1 MMTEL
6 LKKERSKNIQ
16 NGDGVG
22 ERQEMGTKGGKAGK
36 RTIPSSYDGECP
48 GYK

>member
-16 NGDGVG
+16 NGGVG
-22 ERQEMGTKGGKAGK
+22 ERQEMGTERGQAGK